1 MTLRGKRRGVDP
13 HMEEKAQASTL
24 SGAKSYSR
32 GGDRPAGDK
41 RGPAVRC
48 PHDWLARSQCGRCW
62 VRFFKAKTGE
72 TLGQKGN
79 QQQRQD
85 LLVETCFS
93 QTLKFLSQT
102 LDHLAPLPFRP
113 SLPSAGSAA
122 RHFGPQ
128 LPAPDP
134 SLLCSPPTSWPL
146 RLRC

>member
-1 MTLRGKRRGVDP
+1 MTNLLETREPTVW
-13 HMEEKAQASTL
+13 
-24 SGAKSYSR
+24 
-32 GGDRPAGDK
+32 
-41 RGPAVRC
+41 C
-48 PHDWLARSQCGRCW
+48 PHDWLEGPLCARCW
-62 VRFFKAKTGE
+62 VRFFKAKAGE

-79 QQQRQD
+79 QQQMQD

-93 QTLKFLSQT
+93 QSLKFLSQT

-122 RHFGPQ
+122 HHFGPQ